1 MNLIYIFIALQVLDA
16 VSTVIA
22 LDGGGHEVN
31 PILKK
36 IMDKIGVIPAL
47 VLVKGAAFAF
57 FWYYQE
63 LLPDPLVLLLCL
75 GYVWILYNNIQV
87 IRENL

>member
-47 VLVKGAAFAF
+47 VLVKGAAIAF

-75 GYVWILYNNIQV
+75 GYIWILYNNIQV

>member
-47 VLVKGAAFAF
+47 VLVKCAAIAF

>member
-1 MNLIYIFIALQVLDA
+1 MIYILIVLQVLDA

-47 VLVKGAAFAF
+47 VLVKGAAVAF
-57 FWYYQE
+57 FWYYRE
-63 LLPDPLVLLLCL
+63 VLPQPLVLLLCL
-75 GYVWILYNNIQV
+75 GYIWLVVNNIRV
-87 IRENL
+87 IRK

>member
-47 VLVKGAAFAF
+47 VLVKGAAIAF

>member
-1 MNLIYIFIALQVLDA
+1 MNLIYILIALQVLDA

-47 VLVKGAAFAF
+47 VLVKGAAIAF

-87 IRENL
+87 IRENP

>member
-1 MNLIYIFIALQVLDA
+1 MIYILIALQVLAA

-47 VLVKGAAFAF
+47 VLVKGAAIAF
-57 FWYYQE
+57 FWHYQE

-87 IRENL
+87 IRENP